1 MKIGW
6 EDHGGGEH
14 GSGIATPTGLIAT
27 GFASIYFQ
35 VRRKHIQRCKK
46 LNRFIC
52 PAGAEYLCGMQA
64 SLESRSTRP
73 VAIWLWVGLFMIIVQ
88 VLLGGI
94 TRLTGSGLSIT
105 EWNVVTGAFPPL
117 SESAWLVEFDKYKA
131 TPQYQ
136 LLNFD
141 FNLSEFKFIFFW
153 EWFHRFWARLIGVV
167 FLIPF
172 LIFLYQRRFTKE
184 MVKPMVILF
193 LLGALQGAVGWIM
206 VASGLTGDA
215 IYVKPT
221 RLALH
226 FLFALGLFV
235 YTFWFA
241 MDLTIEKKQVIR
253 DRKVSQWTIGLIGL
267 LVIQLA
273 FGALMAGH
281 KAATAAPTW
290 PDINGALIPE
300 AMWRSGWGL
309 MNILE
314 NKILIHFIH
323 RGLAYLLFIG
333 VIILTLNLYRLKLQ
347 SSIFKHL
354 WWLPLFIVTLQV
366 VLGIASVLLSLQI
379 VPRTWG
385 SFEWA
390 AQLHQLVAMFLLMS
404 LVGVRFLVG
413 RKEV

>member
-1 MKIGW
+1 
-6 EDHGGGEH
+6 
-14 GSGIATPTGLIAT
+14 
-27 GFASIYFQ
+27 
-35 VRRKHIQRCKK
+35 
-46 LNRFIC
+46 
-52 PAGAEYLCGMQA
+52 MQA
-64 SLESRSTRP
+64 AYSEKSSRPIAS
-73 VAIWLWVGLFMIIVQ
+73 WLMVGLGMIVIQ

-105 EWNVVTGAFPPL
+105 EWNLVTGTFPPL
-117 SESAWLVEFDKYKA
+117 NEAAWLTEFEKYRS

-136 LLNFD
+136 LLNSD
-141 FNLSEFKFIFFW
+141 FSVADFKFIYFW
-153 EWFHRFWARLIGVV
+153 EWFHRVWARLIGLV

-184 MVKPMVILF
+184 MVRPMAILF

-241 MDLTIEKKQVIR
+241 MELTVGRKPVIANR
-253 DRKVSQWTIGLIGL
+253 TLSRLTIGLILL
-267 LVIQLA
+267 LVIQLG

-300 AMWRSGWGL
+300 AMWRSDWGML
-309 MNILE
+309 NILE
-314 NKILIHFIH
+314 NKILIHFVH
-323 RGLAYLLFIG
+323 RGLGYLLFIG
-333 VIILTLNLYRLKLQ
+333 VLLLSIKLFRIKPQ
-347 SSIFKHL
+347 TPIFHRL

-366 VLGIASVLLSLQI
+366 VLGIASVLFSVQI
-379 VPRTWG
+379 VPRHWG
-385 SFEWA
+385 AFEWM

-404 LVGVRFLVG
+404 LVGVSYLVAD
-413 RKEV
+413 RA